1 METTLDRFGR
11 VVIPKKVREDL
22 GLEPGVVLQIKQ
34 ENEKILMEPMHNE
47 PRIVLKKGVL
57 VVTGSATGSIEDAVR
72 TLRKKRISKVGS
84 NIKK

>member
-1 METTLDRFGR
+1 METTLDKFGR

-22 GLEPGVVLQIKQ
+22 GLEPGVVLKIKQ

-47 PRIVLKKGVL
+47 PRIVVKKGVL
-57 VVTGSATGSIEDAVR
+57 VFTGNATGSIEDAVR